1 MVADGNQSIMVIIL
15 KRIEILNHYV
25 VYQDLNSVVG

>member
-1 MVADGNQSIMVIIL
+1 MVADGNQIIMVIIL
-15 KRIEILNHYV
+15 KCIEISNHYV